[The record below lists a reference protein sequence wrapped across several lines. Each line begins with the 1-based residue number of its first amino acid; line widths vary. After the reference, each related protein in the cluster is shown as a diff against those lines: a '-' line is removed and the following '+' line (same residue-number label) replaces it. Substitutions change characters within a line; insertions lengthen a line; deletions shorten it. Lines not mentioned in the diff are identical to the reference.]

1 MKMPIE
7 IYRFNYYIC
16 YFYVRLYFLT
26 LQLASMQIVSDVA
39 LADIDA
45 LHYIDKCVSH
55 SMILVAKSKRKLL
68 AMLLVVRALL
78 EAELWGLL
86 RLEN

>member
-16 YFYVRLYFLT
+16 YFIVRLFFLT

-39 LADIDA
+39 LAHIDA
-45 LHYIDKCVSH
+45 LQYIDKCVSH
-55 SMILVAKSKRKLL
+55 SMIVVAHCKGKLF
-68 AMLLVVRALL
+68 AM
-78 EAELWGLL
+78 
-86 RLEN
+86 

>member
-7 IYRFNYYIC
+7 IYLFNYYIC
-16 YFYVRLYFLT
+16 YFYVRLFFLT

-39 LADIDA
+39 LAHIDA

-55 SMILVAKSKRKLL
+55 SIIVVAQSKGKLL
-68 AMLLVVRALL
+68 AMLPVVRALL

-86 RLEN
+86 KLES